1 MVGDLLFVV
10 FTERGENIRLISAR
24 LATERGGYIM
34 TRTFTI
40 KDGQMPTKEQLDEVK
55 AAAKRE
61 IRFDEDSP
69 ELSPAMFKAFK
80 CSVTQRN
87 RRKKNA

>member
-1 MVGDLLFVV
+1 
-10 FTERGENIRLISAR
+10 
-24 LATERGGYIM
+24 M

-40 KDGQMPTKEQLDEVK
+40 KDGQTPTKEQLEEVK

-61 IRFDEDSP
+61 IQFDEDSP

-80 CSVTQRN
+80 CSVEQRN
-87 RRKKNA
+87 RRRKNA

>member
-1 MVGDLLFVV
+1 
-10 FTERGENIRLISAR
+10 
-24 LATERGGYIM
+24 M

-40 KDGQMPTKEQLDEVK
+40 KDGQMPKKEQLDEVK

-61 IRFDEDSP
+61 IQFDEDSP

>member
-1 MVGDLLFVV
+1 
-10 FTERGENIRLISAR
+10 
-24 LATERGGYIM
+24 M

-40 KDGQMPTKEQLDEVK
+40 KDGQTPTKEQLEEVK

-61 IRFDEDSP
+61 VQFDEDSP
-69 ELSPAMFKAFK
+69 ELSPAMFKAFQ
-80 CSVTQRN
+80 CSVAQRN